1 MSIKFQLRP
10 QKSVQVAAM
19 FLKLEQLY
27 KKQPMHHLKL
37 MKMLYMADRR
47 SLEQIETTMTG
58 DRYVSMEFG
67 PVLSNVYNL
76 IKGEYSD
83 PNDQALWSTHISP
96 RSIHRITL
104 LKDPGDSKL
113 CEFEEDLIR
122 DIYEEYK
129 DWDRFDL
136 AEETHKLFPEWEK
149 PPEGIGSIPIKIET
163 TLRYIGKTAEDIQ
176 EIEETVKYYIH
187 QDRVLVHA
195 H

>member
-1 MSIKFQLRP
+1 MSIKFQLQP

-19 FLKLEQLY
+19 FLRLH
-27 KKQPMHHLKL
+27 KQPMHHLKL

-47 SLEQIETTMTG
+47 SLEQIETTITG

-76 IKGEYSD
+76 IKGVYSD
-83 PNDQALWSTHISP
+83 ANDQALWSTHISS
-96 RSIHRITL
+96 RCNHKLSL
-104 LKDPGDSKL
+104 VKDPGNGKL
-113 CEFEEDLIR
+113 CEFEENLIR

-129 DWDRFDL
+129 DYDRFDL
-136 AEETHKLFPEWEK
+136 AEETHRLFPEWEK

-163 TLRYIGKTAEDIQ
+163 TLRSVGKTEEDIK
-176 EIEETVKYYIH
+176 EIEETVKHYIH
-187 QDRVLVHA
+187 LDRILHA

>member
-1 MSIKFQLRP
+1 MSIKFQLQL

-19 FLKLEQLY
+19 FLRLH
-27 KKQPMHHLKL
+27 KQPMHHLKL

-47 SLEQIETTMTG
+47 SLEQIETTITG

-76 IKGEYSD
+76 IKGVYSD
-83 PNDQALWSTHISP
+83 ANDQALWFTHISS
-96 RSIHRITL
+96 RCNHKLSL
-104 LKDPGDSKL
+104 AEDPGNGKL

-129 DWDRFDL
+129 DYDRFDL
-136 AEETHKLFPEWEK
+136 AEETHRLFPEWEK

-163 TLRYIGKTAEDIQ
+163 TLRSVGKTEEDIK
-176 EIEETVKYYIH
+176 EIEETVKHYIH
-187 QDRVLVHA
+187 LDRILHA